1 MVIKDGGKGKIETKK
16 GAIPHRIAP
25 FFVLLYPQLHSQQ
38 SFIIDFT
45 FMRRNNFYR
54 EKKYFSSWKEFENK
68 LKSTSPN
75 SRFSLLFTLVKH
87 AENDKIAAHRLSYPA
102 LNLLDYSKDI
112 GL

>member
-1 MVIKDGGKGKIETKK
+1 MKRNI
-16 GAIPHRIAP
+16 
-25 FFVLLYPQLHSQQ
+25 FLH
-38 SFIIDFT
+38 
-45 FMRRNNFYR
+45 
-54 EKKYFSSWKEFENK
+54 EHKYFYHKRNISSSMKDFENK
-68 LKSTSPN
+68 LKSTSLY

>member
-1 MVIKDGGKGKIETKK
+1 MVWHMSSNALFFQLSRRIKLVNITKTELCSWK
-16 GAIPHRIAP
+16 EI
-25 FFVLLYPQLHSQQ
+25 FF
-38 SFIIDFT
+38 
-45 FMRRNNFYR
+45 FMNINIFYR

-75 SRFSLLFTLVKH
+75 SRFSLLFTLIKH